1 MTYILVTSADSKR
14 EMLEKNDGGREVEL
28 KEYLDNLE
36 QVSLVDVNHQ
46 PICTYNEPQI
56 VFSFLCIFFMYILRY
71 KLAQNY
77 SMTSQRFCEFGFPS
91 RCNMYPLK
99 IMKKASFSRNVEQ

>member
-46 PICTYNEPQI
+46 PIRG
-56 VFSFLCIFFMYILRY
+56 VF
-71 KLAQNY
+71 
-77 SMTSQRFCEFGFPS
+77 
-91 RCNMYPLK
+91 
-99 IMKKASFSRNVEQ
+99 

>member
-1 MTYILVTSADSKR
+1 MFGCQFCGKRDLKKNELPMTYILVTSADSKR

-36 QVSLVDVNHQ
+36 QVRIVDVNHQ

-56 VFSFLCIFFMYILRY
+56 GFSLCIF
-71 KLAQNY
+71 
-77 SMTSQRFCEFGFPS
+77 
-91 RCNMYPLK
+91 
-99 IMKKASFSRNVEQ
+99 